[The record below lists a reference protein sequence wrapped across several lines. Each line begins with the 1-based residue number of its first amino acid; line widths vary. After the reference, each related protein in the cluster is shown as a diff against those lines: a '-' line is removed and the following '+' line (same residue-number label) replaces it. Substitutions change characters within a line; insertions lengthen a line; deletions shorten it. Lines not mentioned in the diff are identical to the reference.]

1 MHSRNPSSTGR
12 SIDEVMAD
20 LGDLVS
26 PSRMAALNGSAN
38 SAGGG
43 DARILKDA
51 MELMRKDTQQRTE
64 ALSLQIELL
73 ETDLQSTRAA
83 LEAARKEANEI
94 EQQFMLSATETD
106 ALRKELSQ
114 YKSEGVDVRKEVTSV
129 RKELSESRA
138 ESSSLRAEMSQLR
151 QTLQAQVSEI
161 TTYKK
166 DLAEANRRHQDA
178 ANESANLR
186 VEVAQLRQDV
196 VKHKTE
202 YQKQIAAYITLQ
214 ADYTDIKSHLEDQQT
229 LFGEVRIETTS
240 LLSEV
245 KSLALKNTELRDVNE
260 GLLKQNEETLLATD
274 ELKDQVEELGRLI
287 EQIMGEKESLQN
299 QIILLQNS
307 EKKSIAAIGPSLET
321 APPPT
326 KKLQNQTILM
336 DGGILE
342 KSAARAY
349 QDASEEVLEAIRSSS
364 KSSLLPALKS
374 LISACKQV
382 TESFEEFET
391 LKCVSNGRQFRNQ
404 TQLEEARSRF
414 SSSLANVISGAK
426 VYLAAAGGGGGAVAG
441 NVDAVE
447 RVQQAVSHLTLA
459 VNDVAALLKTK
470 AGMHARSSQRNH
482 DSDGEEEQEEDGAVS
497 FYAEVQE
504 LKEFVEAQTST
515 IVEGIHGLLGTM
527 RSGGGSAPAVFV
539 QELDGKAF
547 DVVGIVKGMCK
558 AGYDV
563 VSRMAPENA
572 FRLEAQ
578 DILNQL
584 NSTQRR
590 LEVYVGELGKMP
602 QSKEVRQGIAATAY
616 DLAKLVKNLVALLDG
631 YEE

>member
-1 MHSRNPSSTGR
+1 
-12 SIDEVMAD
+12 
-20 LGDLVS
+20 
-26 PSRMAALNGSAN
+26 
-38 SAGGG
+38 
-43 DARILKDA
+43 
-51 MELMRKDTQQRTE
+51 
-64 ALSLQIELL
+64 
-73 ETDLQSTRAA
+73 
-83 LEAARKEANEI
+83 
-94 EQQFMLSATETD
+94 MLY
-106 ALRKELSQ
+106 LFQ
-114 YKSEGVDVRKEVTSV
+114 
-129 RKELSESRA
+129 
-138 ESSSLRAEMSQLR
+138 
-151 QTLQAQVSEI
+151 
-161 TTYKK
+161 
-166 DLAEANRRHQDA
+166 
-178 ANESANLR
+178 
-186 VEVAQLRQDV
+186 
-196 VKHKTE
+196 
-202 YQKQIAAYITLQ
+202 
-214 ADYTDIKSHLEDQQT
+214 

-245 KSLALKNTELRDVNE
+245 KNLALKNTELRDVNE

-307 EKKSIAAIGPSLET
+307 EKISIAAVGPPPLET
-321 APPPT
+321 APSPT
-326 KKLQNQTILM
+326 KKIQSQTILI
-336 DGGILE
+336 DGGILD

-349 QDASEEVLEAIRSSS
+349 QDASEEVLEAIRSAS

-391 LKCVSNGRQFRNQ
+391 LRSVSNGRQFRNQ
-404 TQLEEARSRF
+404 AKLEEARTRF
-414 SSSLANVISGAK
+414 SSSLAKVISAAK
-426 VYLAAAGGGGGAVAG
+426 VYLADAG
-441 NVDAVE
+441 NVDGAE
-447 RVQQAVSHLTLA
+447 RVQQAVSQLTLA

-470 AGMHARSSQRNH
+470 AGMHLRSTQKNH
-482 DSDGEEEQEEDGAVS
+482 DSDAEEEEEEEGVVS

-515 IVEGIHGLLGTM
+515 IVEGIHGLLSTM
-527 RSGGGSAPAVFV
+527 RSGGSAPGVFV

-584 NSTQRR
+584 HITQRR